1 MLTMTDLKH
10 AFANALTKVK
20 GYINTHNLICSTDVM
35 FEGLS
40 DNDRQ
45 AVEMWYTGLERK
57 FHVTFSKH
65 YLDNKREKAEK
76 MFFRYIAISNPDGT
90 FKTYTQVKDELR
102 KLPFETH
109 YDVTYQNDYL
119 VSDITKP
126 FTGVVC
132 ENCHRAFP
140 YDPDDKIFKN
150 ISKYM
155 CECGGALSAVINGT
169 KQIYANSEERYVK
182 CDPKQLDHFRNVDFS
197 PLQQFGNEIRERVYN
212 AIMETG
218 KLNAKTLRPLV
229 NAAVAEGNA
238 DLLKALDVTF
248 PDLYASM
255 YSKMSADM
263 RRKICAVALPTTTE
277 LPPMKIAQMQAP
289 VMQQTAEN
297 ADPYAGTP
305 YADDGQLVGKL
316 VELFYDTAPASRG
329 AEVTV
334 QVVHEQAEQA
344 RVWSDELIKTVT
356 AAFFGETAEND
367 KPQADAASPV
377 DTVDWAAVTT
387 TFFDTSLSTDVEQK
401 PAAEQPVET
410 VDWAKVT
417 KVFYDESLSVES
429 KHEARQTPADD
440 GVNWQQVAEVFFNAA

>member
-20 GYINTHNLICSTDVM
+20 GYINTHNLICSTDVE

-40 DNDRQ
+40 DNEKM

-57 FHVTFSKH
+57 FHVKFSKH

-140 YDPDDKIFKN
+140 YDPGDKIFDN
-150 ISKYM
+150 ISRYM
-155 CECGGALSAVINGT
+155 CECGGALSAVINGA
-169 KQIYANSEERYVK
+169 KQVYANSEERYIK

-197 PLQQFGNEIRERVYN
+197 PLQQFGAVIRDKVYA

-218 KLNAKTLRPLV
+218 KLNAKTIRPLV
-229 NAAVAEGNA
+229 NAAVADGDAEM
-238 DLLKALDVTF
+238 LRALDVTF

-277 LPPMKIAQMQAP
+277 LPPLQMAQ
-289 VMQQTAEN
+289 QQTVLVATPSSS
-297 ADPYAGTP
+297 DLYAGTQ
-305 YADDGQLVGKL
+305 YADNGQLASQL
-316 VELFYDTAPASRG
+316 TELFYDAAPSSRG

-344 RVWSDELIKTVT
+344 RVWSDELIKQVT
-356 AAFFGETAEND
+356 AVFFDEHVAGE
-367 KPQADAASPV
+367 KPQVTPAQV
-377 DTVDWAAVTT
+377 DTVDWAAVTAA
-387 TFFDTSLSTDVEQK
+387 FYDTSLDAPADT
-401 PAAEQPVET
+401 AAEQHVDTPTDT
-410 VDWAKVT
+410 VDWAAVT
-417 KVFYDESLSVES
+417 KAFYDETAVKL
-429 KHEARQTPADD
+429 APAKAVVVTTDD
-440 GVNWQQVAEVFFNAA
+440 GVDWRAVANVFFEAA